1 VLKAHPDIQAIY
13 SENDPMAEG
22 ARIAAQ
28 NAGKPDLPI
37 TGIDALPIES
47 GGMKAV
53 SAGRLSA
60 TWMYPTGGK
69 EAIDTAKQILLDCKQ
84 AAKTQTLPTRLITK
98 DNADQVYA
106 ELNKS

>member
-1 VLKAHPDIQAIY
+1 
-13 SENDPMAEG
+13 MAEG

-60 TWMYPTGGK
+60 TWMYRPAGRK
-69 EAIDTAKQILLDCKQ
+69 RS
-84 AAKTQTLPTRLITK
+84 TRRSRSCSTVSRRPRRKLCPPG
-98 DNADQVYA
+98 
-106 ELNKS
+106 